1 LQEAFLLHSKNATP
15 INATPIREC
24 NTNKKCNTKMKTEY
38 KQRLPHIQPI
48 GAAFFVTFRLY
59 ESVPKSKIT
68 ELKDKYEI
76 EINIAKTI
84 KDLHQ
89 SNFEIFN
96 LRKQYLVEYDQLL
109 DKIKGGP
116 MYLADQSIKDI
127 LKVQLHRFDND
138 LYQLLCYCIMSNH
151 VHLLIDTSIQLEDKH
166 DDYQLEMQYKP
177 LDSIM
182 KSIKGPSAWYANI
195 YLDRKGQF
203 WERESFDLYIRNEKM
218 LNNVINYILENPVKA
233 KMVEKWDDYSGNYL
247 KIES

>member
-1 LQEAFLLHSKNATP
+1 
-15 INATPIREC
+15 
-24 NTNKKCNTKMKTEY
+24 MKTEY

-151 VHLLIDTSIQLEDKH
+151 VHLLIDTSIQLEDKQ